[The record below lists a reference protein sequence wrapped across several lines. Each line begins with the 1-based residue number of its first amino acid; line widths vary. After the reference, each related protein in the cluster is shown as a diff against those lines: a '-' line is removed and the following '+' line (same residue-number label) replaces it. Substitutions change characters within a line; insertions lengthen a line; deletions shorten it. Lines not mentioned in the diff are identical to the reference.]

1 MINFGGIPEEL
12 TSLQNAG
19 IVVMPVPYD
28 GTSTWIKGSDK
39 GPDAILDASC
49 NVELYDIDT
58 DSEVYLKGIHT
69 SAAVTEN
76 ASPEKMV
83 DAVYKKAKEYLG
95 LDKFLVTIGGEHSI
109 SIGLFR
115 AFSEKFKDLTIL
127 QIDAHSDLR
136 QEYEGS
142 RFNHAC
148 AMARAR
154 EFCPIVQVGIR
165 SMDIGEKPYI
175 QKENVF
181 FADGIRKGLVTNK
194 EIIDR
199 LSGNVYLTID
209 LDGFDPSVLPSTGT
223 PEPGGLNW
231 YDVTGLIAEVI
242 KHRNLVGFDIV
253 ELCPNEFEKSSD
265 FLAAKLIYKI
275 LSYQFS

>member
-12 TSLQNAG
+12 TSLQIAG

-69 SAAVTEN
+69 AEAVTEN

-83 DAVYKKAKEYLG
+83 DAVYKKAKEYLD
-95 LDKFLVTIGGEHSI
+95 LNKFLVTIGGEHSI

-115 AFSEKFKDLTIL
+115 AFSEKFSNLTIL

-165 SMDIGEKPYI
+165 SMDKGEKPYI

-181 FADGIRKGLVTNK
+181 FADKIRKGLCTSN

-199 LSGNVYLTID
+199 LSRNVYLTID

-231 YDVTGLIAEVI
+231 YDVTDLIAEVI
-242 KHRNLVGFDIV
+242 RHRNLVGFDVV
-253 ELCPNEFEKSSD
+253 ELCPNELEKSSD